1 MRRLLLCSTLAWAVA
16 ASSTVTSQRPE
27 PPPTFRAQ
35 VDVMTL
41 DVTVL
46 DRNGV
51 PVEDLRPDDF
61 VVTVGDETRRVLSAE
76 LITVNRGDRDPSA
89 IPVPPRFFTTNAT
102 PVTGRK
108 VMFAV
113 DQMQIAPGSLAP
125 LIEQAHRFLAG
136 LRPYDQAALLAF
148 PPPGPRVQFTTDKAR
163 VRDALRMELG
173 NRTQRPGDIPMSL
186 SEAVRIS
193 DREMSTDP
201 GVAGPESARVL
212 ERMRCDSD
220 PRPECDVR
228 LIKNEAVVIAQTAR
242 TEGRL
247 AIAELESLLDQ
258 LALVDGP
265 KTLVLLSAGMFAE
278 DANAMREAV
287 RRAARAR
294 TTIHVIA
301 TEPRLAAGDAGD
313 AGPPVS
319 TIQDRQLELGGLQE
333 AAAGTGGTLYRPG
346 GNGAPVF
353 TRIASEISASYVL
366 SVDARPE
373 DRARERVDVTVRRRG
388 LTIRATTSLAGAL
401 PRTPRPMDQTLSDL
415 LSSPVPVAGIP
426 LRVATF
432 MSRDAATGKSRVTV
446 AADVGQADVP
456 PTEYGVGYV
465 LAEADGDIIGRGGAI
480 QTLTAT
486 TREPAHYN
494 GALVIEP
501 GTYTLRFGIV
511 DRDGR
516 RGSIVR
522 ELRVG
527 LPDHAVPDTSDLF
540 VGSLSTAGPIRP
552 AVEPRILAGDV
563 AFYLELYSPAGEG
576 RDWLVEFEIGE
587 GEQSPPLAT
596 TIASLGD
603 GAAPPWR
610 IARGAID
617 TPLAPGRYVARA
629 RIRRDDMTVATLAR
643 PLVLE
648 RNPALPADVPAVSSA
663 GHPELP
669 RRTAAYV
676 SRFVLGM
683 SNVVAQEDFSSAR
696 KRVRS
701 DFLLVRYPGSLND
714 LLAYRDVY
722 QVDGNLL
729 PGREQ
734 RLAELFIKPA
744 DSIRDRVREIQL
756 DGEEHVPAILNPLF
770 AISFLQG
777 HFQKQFRFSV
787 ADARPPWPDGVRQVS
802 FVETARPTLLRAGY
816 SSQLDV
822 PSRGIAWI
830 EEATGRVLQTE
841 LEIGD
846 GRSRPIVT
854 TTFKLDERLQVM
866 VPDRMQSRNPEG
878 TAVYSNFRRFTVS
891 AETGIK

>member
-1 MRRLLLCSTLAWAVA
+1 MVA
-16 ASSTVTSQRPE
+16 SVTVSSQRQE
-27 PPPTFRAQ
+27 SQPTFRAQ

-61 VVTVGDETRRVLSAE
+61 VVKIGDETRRVLSAE
-76 LITVNRGDRDPSA
+76 LITVKRGGGSPEA
-89 IPVPPRFFTTNAT
+89 IPVPPRFFATNVT
-102 PVTGRK
+102 PITGRK

-113 DQMQIAPGSLAP
+113 DQMQIAPGSMAP
-125 LIEQAHRFLAG
+125 LFEQAHQFLDA
-136 LRPYDQAALLAF
+136 LLANDQAALVAF
-148 PPPGPRVQFTTDKAR
+148 PPPGPSVQFTTDKAR
-163 VRDALRMELG
+163 VRAALRMELG
-173 NRTQRPGDIPMSL
+173 TRATRSSDIPISL
-186 SEAVRIS
+186 GSALRII

-201 GVAGPESARVL
+201 GVAGPETARVL
-212 ERMRCDSD
+212 ERMGCPDN
-220 PRPECDVR
+220 PRPECSVPA
-228 LIKNEAVVIAQTAR
+228 IKNEAVLVAQTAR

-247 AIAELESLLDQ
+247 AIAQLESLLDQ
-258 LALVDGP
+258 LALIDGP

-301 TEPRLAAGDAGD
+301 IEPQLAAGDGGD

-346 GNGAPVF
+346 GNGAAVF
-353 TRIASEISASYVL
+353 KRIASEISASYVL

-373 DRARERVDVTVRRRG
+373 DRARERVDVSVRRRG

-401 PRTPRPMDQTLSDL
+401 PRTPRPMDQTLSEL

-432 MSRDAATGKSRVTV
+432 VSRDAATGKSRVTV
-446 AADVGQADVP
+446 AADIGQAGVP
-456 PTEYGVGYV
+456 PAEYGVGYV
-465 LAEADGDIIGRGGAI
+465 LAAADGNVLGRGGAV

-494 GALVIEP
+494 GALVIDP

-522 ELRVG
+522 ELHVG
-527 LPDHAVPDTSDLF
+527 MPETAALDTSDLF
-540 VGSLSTAGPIRP
+540 VGSLSAAGPIRP
-552 AVEPRILAGDV
+552 AVEPRILTGDV
-563 AFYLELYSPAGEG
+563 AFYLELYSPAGDG

-596 TIASLGD
+596 TLANMGD
-603 GAAPPWR
+603 GATAPWR

-617 TPLAPGRYVARA
+617 TPLASGRYVARA
-629 RIRRDDMTVATLAR
+629 RIRRGETTVATLAR

-648 RNPALPADVPAVSSA
+648 RNPALPADVPVVSSA

-683 SNVVAQEDFSSAR
+683 SNVVAQEDFSSVR
-696 KRVRS
+696 RRVRS
-701 DFLLVRYPGSLND
+701 DFLLVRYPGSLSE

-722 QVDGNLL
+722 EVDGNLV

-744 DSIRDRVREIQL
+744 ESIRDRVREIQL
-756 DGEEHVPAILNPLF
+756 DGEKHVPAMLNPFF

-787 ADARPPWPDGVRQVS
+787 ADAKAPWPDGVREVS
-802 FVETARPTLLRAGY
+802 FVEAARPTLLRAGRTG
-816 SSQLDV
+816 QIDV
-822 PSRGIAWI
+822 PSRGKAWI
-830 EEATGRVLQTE
+830 EESTGRVLQTE
-841 LEIGD
+841 LEIGA

-866 VPDRMQSRNPEG
+866 VPDRMQTRNPEG

-891 AETGIK
+891 AATAIK